1 MKRLTAIALT
11 ATMAVSL
18 LAGCGSSTSGTA
30 ATASSDTAASG
41 AASAETSAAAS
52 SDTAAS
58 SGEAVTLRFAW
69 WGGDERNA
77 ATQEVIQQF
86 EDAHPG
92 VTIEGEPGSSDGYHD
107 KLATQLASGT
117 AADIVQIDPET
128 MPTFVSTGDYFV
140 DLNTTAM
147 DMSLFDQDY
156 IGEQI
161 NGNYDGKQLGLPTGI
176 AGSAILVNKDNADK
190 FGIDMTK
197 EGITWDDWIEYGKK
211 VQEQDPESYLFCLN
225 KEYIVNL
232 FVLTMA
238 KQYSGKVFDDQG
250 KLVLT
255 TEDLTKVFDY
265 VKELYDNNVV
275 APASYQASYTG
286 DDIQSDANW
295 LAGKYV
301 AAPCYISTEDVMVAG
316 YPDAN
321 YVAGTLPV
329 VDNAKDGGFASNTP
343 QLLSITNTCKN
354 VDTAVE
360 FLNYFYNDKTAEETL
375 GATRSV
381 PPTEQARSI
390 CTENGSLTQVVS
402 DSADIAVDVGGTP
415 NDSVSSSEEAKTIL
429 YDAVESIGYG
439 ESTPEDAA
447 ADVIDQLQGLQK

>member
-147 DMSLFDQDY
+147 DMSLFNQDY

-176 AGSAILVNKDNADK
+176 AGPAILVNKDNADK

-321 YVAGTLPV
+321 YVAGTLPL

>member
-30 ATASSDTAASG
+30 ATVSSDTADSV
-41 AASAETSAAAS
+41 AASAETSASAS
-52 SDTAAS
+52 SDTAAP

-147 DMSLFDQDY
+147 DMSLFDKDY

-176 AGSAILVNKDNADK
+176 AGPAVLVNKDNADK
-190 FGIDMTK
+190 FGIDMAK

-211 VQEQDPESYLFCLN
+211 VQEQDPESYLFCMN

-232 FVLTMA
+232 FVLTMS
-238 KQYSGKVFDDQG
+238 KQYSVKVFDDQG

-255 TEDLTKVFDY
+255 AEDLTKVFDY

-301 AAPCYISTEDVMVAG
+301 AAPCYISTEDVMAAG

-321 YVAGTLPV
+321 YIAGTLPV

-402 DSADIAVDVGGTP
+402 DSADIAVAVGGTP
-415 NDSVSSSEEAKTIL
+415 NDSISSSEEAKTIL

>member
-176 AGSAILVNKDNADK
+176 AGPAILVNKDNADK

>member
-176 AGSAILVNKDNADK
+176 AGPAILVNKDNADK

-197 EGITWDDWIEYGKK
+197 EGITWDDWIGYGKK

-390 CTENGSLTQVVS
+390 CTENGILTQVVS

>member
-147 DMSLFDQDY
+147 DMSLFNQDY

-176 AGSAILVNKDNADK
+176 AGPAILVNKDNADK